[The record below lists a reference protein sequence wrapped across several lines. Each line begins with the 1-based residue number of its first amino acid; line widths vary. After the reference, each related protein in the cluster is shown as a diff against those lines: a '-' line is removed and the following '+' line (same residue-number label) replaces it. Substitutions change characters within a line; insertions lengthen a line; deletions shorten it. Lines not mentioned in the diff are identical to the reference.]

1 MDVSVYRDEHQRIL
15 KRAAEL
21 LSTCEQVKTSA
32 DMEEARKA
40 VRRLDAVL
48 RGHLVREDDEL
59 YGRLSASEDAEVRAT
74 AAQAMEDMGGLGQ
87 AWIGFV
93 EQCEQAR
100 FPQDRDRLS
109 AGCRTLLKA
118 LAERVR
124 WENEVLYPMAERL
137 PQASSGN

>member
-1 MDVSVYRDEHQRIL
+1 MDVSVYRDEHHRIL

-21 LSTCEQVKTSA
+21 LSSCEQVKSGA
-32 DMEEARKA
+32 DMVEARKA
-40 VRRLDAVL
+40 VQRLDAVL
-48 RGHLVREDDEL
+48 RGHLMREDDEL
-59 YGRLSASEDAEVRAT
+59 YGRLGASDDPDVRAT
-74 AAQAMEDMGGLGQ
+74 AAQAMEDMGGLAQ

-137 PQASSGN
+137 GPGSSGN

>member
-1 MDVSVYRDEHQRIL
+1 MDVSVYRDEHHRIL

-21 LSTCEQVKTSA
+21 LSSCAQVKSGA
-32 DMEEARKA
+32 DMDEARKA

-48 RGHLVREDDEL
+48 RGHLTREDDEL
-59 YGRLSASEDAEVRAT
+59 YRRLAASDDPDVRAT
-74 AAQAMEDMGGLGQ
+74 AAQAMEDMGGLAQ

-93 EQCEQAR
+93 DQCEQAR

-137 PQASSGN
+137 HAGSSGN